1 MRNHSTHLKII
12 LGVVAGVLVL
22 AAFGV
27 PVLSNLPLLALL
39 AICPLAMMF
48 MMRGMGHGRTS
59 DEKTTDTDR
68 GAHRH

>member
-1 MRNHSTHLKII
+1 MRNHSTHLRII
-12 LGVVAGVLVL
+12 LAVVAGLLVL

-27 PVLSNLPLLALL
+27 PVLANLPLLAVL

-48 MMRGMGHGRTS
+48 MMRGMGHGGTS
-59 DEKTTDTDR
+59 DDKADTNQ

>member
-12 LGVVAGVLVL
+12 LAVVAGLLVL

-27 PVLSNLPLLALL
+27 PVLANLPLLAVL

-48 MMRGMGHGRTS
+48 MMRGMGHGGTS
-59 DEKTTDTDR
+59 DDKSDTNS
-68 GAHRH
+68 GAHQH

>member
-1 MRNHSTHLKII
+1 MRNHSTHLKIV
-12 LGVVAGVLVL
+12 LAVVAGLLVL

-27 PVLSNLPLLALL
+27 PVLSNLPLLAVL

-48 MMRGMGHGRTS
+48 MMRGMGHGGTS
-59 DEKTTDTDR
+59 GDKTDTDR